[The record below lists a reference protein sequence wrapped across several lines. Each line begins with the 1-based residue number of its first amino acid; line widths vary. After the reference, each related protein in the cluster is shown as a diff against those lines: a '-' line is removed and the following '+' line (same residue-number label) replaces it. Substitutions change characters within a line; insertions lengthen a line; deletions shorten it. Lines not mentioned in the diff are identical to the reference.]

1 MKMKTRISKVYEAY
15 TALSD
20 NRVEKIN
27 DSLYLVAS
35 SDRTKKYTVK
45 REEDLFSS
53 NDNATRWQ
61 HYAGYP
67 ILAVRMYENR
77 ISYSNDILP
86 LRKNIC
92 WKKENTKFKNDY
104 DKAIGDVLAS
114 YSEEDKEKIQKA
126 IEETLEDIESKEYLV
141 RGNRAKLIIRK

>member
-35 SDRTKKYTVK
+35 SDCTKKYTVK

-67 ILAVRMYENR
+67 ILAVRMNENR

-92 WKKENTKFKNDY
+92 WKKENTNFKNDY
-104 DKAIGDVLAS
+104 DKAIEDVLAS

-126 IEETLEDIESKEYLV
+126 IEETLKDIESKEYLV
-141 RGNRAKLIIRK
+141 KGNRAKLIIRK

>member
-35 SDRTKKYTVK
+35 SDSTKKYTVK

-67 ILAVRMYENR
+67 ILAARMYENR
-77 ISYSNDILP
+77 ISYPNDILL

-104 DKAIGDVLAS
+104 GKAIEDVLAS

-126 IEETLEDIESKEYLV
+126 IEETLEDIESKEHLV
-141 RGNRAKLIIRK
+141 KGNRAKLIIRK

>member
-35 SDRTKKYTVK
+35 SDCTKNYTVK

-67 ILAVRMYENR
+67 ILAVRMYEHR

-104 DKAIGDVLAS
+104 DKAIEYVLAS
-114 YSEEDKEKIQKA
+114 YSEEDKGKIQKA

-141 RGNRAKLIIRK
+141 KGNRAKLIIRK

>member
-35 SDRTKKYTVK
+35 SNRTKKYTVK

-67 ILAVRMYENR
+67 ILAVRRYENR
-77 ISYSNDILP
+77 ISYSIDILP

-104 DKAIGDVLAS
+104 DKAIEDVLES
-114 YSEEDKEKIQKA
+114 YSEEEKEKIQKA

-141 RGNRAKLIIRK
+141 KGNRAKLIIRK

>member
-35 SDRTKKYTVK
+35 SDRTKKYTIK

-92 WKKENTKFKNDY
+92 WKRKIRNSRTTMTKQS
-104 DKAIGDVLAS
+104 GMSLQV
-114 YSEEDKEKIQKA
+114 IQK
-126 IEETLEDIESKEYLV
+126 K
-141 RGNRAKLIIRK
+141 RKKKSRKQSRKP

>member
-35 SDRTKKYTVK
+35 SDCTKKYTVK

-67 ILAVRMYENR
+67 ILAVRMYEHR

-104 DKAIGDVLAS
+104 DKAIEDVLAS
-114 YSEEDKEKIQKA
+114 YSEEDKGKIQKA
-126 IEETLEDIESKEYLV
+126 IEETLKDIESKEYLV
-141 RGNRAKLIIRK
+141 KGNRAKLIIRK

>member
-35 SDRTKKYTVK
+35 SDCTKKYTVK

-67 ILAVRMYENR
+67 ILAVRMYEHR
-77 ISYSNDILP
+77 ISYSNNILP

-104 DKAIGDVLAS
+104 DKAIEDVLAS

-126 IEETLEDIESKEYLV
+126 IEETFKDIESKEYLV
-141 RGNRAKLIIRK
+141 KGNRAKLIIRK